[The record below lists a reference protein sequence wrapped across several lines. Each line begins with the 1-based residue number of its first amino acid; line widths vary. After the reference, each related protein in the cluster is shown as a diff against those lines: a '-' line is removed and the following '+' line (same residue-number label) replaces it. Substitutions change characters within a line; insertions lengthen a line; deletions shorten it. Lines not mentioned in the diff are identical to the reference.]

1 MDYDSKDLTTRLL
14 EDKDK
19 DKDKDKDTEDPTD
32 KSQNTINKN
41 VQIKEWNDSI
51 EELLKCWGEK
61 TAGLSIIHDNDRK
74 YWREKSN
81 HISIAS
87 ILITTVSSSI
97 SLSTTSS
104 PYYEYIMYLVGFIG
118 LLSSLLQS
126 FKQFYNADEKASDHR
141 VIAKQFGNYYRSIKL
156 QLALK
161 REDRVP
167 VGEFTNWA
175 FKEYEKLLQESP
187 PVKTITVENFR
198 ERFKQYTCYKPD
210 ICETDIVIDINKR
223 DI

>member
-1 MDYDSKDLTTRLL
+1 MEYDNKDLKTQLL
-14 EDKDK
+14 SEKDKEDKLDNNS
-19 DKDKDKDTEDPTD
+19 D
-32 KSQNTINKN
+32 KSKKLIDKN

-87 ILITTVSSSI
+87 ILATTISSSI

-104 PYYEYIMYLVGFIG
+104 SYYEYIMYLVGFIG
-118 LLSSLLQS
+118 LVSSLLQS

-175 FKEYEKLLQESP
+175 FKEYEKLLQEAP
-187 PVKTITVENFR
+187 PVKMVTVDNFKKAFN
-198 ERFKQYTCYKPD
+198 EYTCYKPD
-210 ICETDIVIDINKR
+210 ICETDIIININKR
-223 DI
+223 

>member
-1 MDYDSKDLTTRLL
+1 MEYDKTDLKTKLL
-14 EDKDK
+14 PEKNIDEEDNKE
-19 DKDKDKDTEDPTD
+19 TAE
-32 KSQNTINKN
+32 NTINKN

>member
-1 MDYDSKDLTTRLL
+1 MEYENKDLTTKLL
-14 EDKDK
+14 QDSNDKNDKD
-19 DKDKDKDTEDPTD
+19 DNDEI
-32 KSQNTINKN
+32 SSTINKN
-41 VQIKEWNDSI
+41 IRIKEWNSSI

-61 TAGLSIIHDNDRK
+61 TAGLSIMHENDRK

-81 HISIAS
+81 TISIAS
-87 ILITTVSSSI
+87 ILITTISSSI

-167 VGEFTNWA
+167 LGEFTNWA

-187 PVKTITVENFR
+187 PVKTITIENFR
-198 ERFKQYTCYKPD
+198 ERFKEYRCYKPD
-210 ICETDIVIDINKR
+210 ICETDIIIDINDKN
-223 DI
+223 

>member
-1 MDYDSKDLTTRLL
+1 
-14 EDKDK
+14 
-19 DKDKDKDTEDPTD
+19 
-32 KSQNTINKN
+32 
-41 VQIKEWNDSI
+41 
-51 EELLKCWGEK
+51 
-61 TAGLSIIHDNDRK
+61 
-74 YWREKSN
+74 
-81 HISIAS
+81 
-87 ILITTVSSSI
+87 
-97 SLSTTSS
+97 
-104 PYYEYIMYLVGFIG
+104 MYLVGFIG

>member
-1 MDYDSKDLTTRLL
+1 MEYDNKDLKTQLL
-14 EDKDK
+14 SEKDKEDKLDNNS
-19 DKDKDKDTEDPTD
+19 D
-32 KSQNTINKN
+32 KSKKLIDKN

-87 ILITTVSSSI
+87 ILATTISSSI

-104 PYYEYIMYLVGFIG
+104 SYYEYIMYLVGFIG
-118 LLSSLLQS
+118 LVSSLLQS

-156 QLALK
+156 QLASNEKIEFQLENLQIGHLK
-161 REDRVP
+161 SMKNYYKKHRQLK
-167 VGEFTNWA
+167 W
-175 FKEYEKLLQESP
+175 LL
-187 PVKTITVENFR
+187 
-198 ERFKQYTCYKPD
+198 
-210 ICETDIVIDINKR
+210 
-223 DI
+223 